1 MACCDRQARS
11 GADWMIAAC
20 RKLEIMISPALTV
33 LTILFGFL
41 LAGCQTTEE
50 RLAAAAADDAQC
62 KSYGIEPSDPA
73 YVECRTNLANNR
85 AGER

>member
-1 MACCDRQARS
+1 MMATR
-11 GADWMIAAC
+11 
-20 RKLEIMISPALTV
+20 RKLEIMISPVFRALA
-33 LTILFGFL
+33 ILSAFL

-50 RLAAAAADDAQC
+50 RLAAATADDAQC

-73 YVECRTNLANNR
+73 YVECRRNLANTR